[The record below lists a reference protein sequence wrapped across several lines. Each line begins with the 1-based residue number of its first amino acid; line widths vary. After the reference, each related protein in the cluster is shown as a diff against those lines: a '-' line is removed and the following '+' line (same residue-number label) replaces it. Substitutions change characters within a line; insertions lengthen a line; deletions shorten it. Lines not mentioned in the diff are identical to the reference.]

1 MNQITCLMRGRVVG
15 GAMIGEGSS
24 GEEEGGGDDRGLEDV
39 NYSTVYNTVLMPPK
53 YKPRVISYES
63 IRRMDDFDIKLY
75 LHVCSLLSCLID

>member
-1 MNQITCLMRGRVVG
+1 MRGRVVG